1 MSVLDVPGAQLYYE
15 TRGRGPLLLLIPGA
29 NGDGNVFPPL
39 ADQLAAHYTV
49 VTYDRRGF
57 TRSLLSGAQAYERR
71 LATDAED
78 AMRLIRRL
86 SDGPATVFGTSSG
99 AVIALQLLV
108 DHPDCVRTV
117 IPYEPAAMRLLPD
130 GQKWIA
136 FFHEVY
142 DLYRQAGT
150 APALDLFRR
159 KTFAPIDY
167 PVMSGSTNARP
178 DGQKMAN
185 ATYWFERELREY
197 TSVTLDL
204 AAIAAH
210 ADRVMPALGGAS
222 LGFPTAEAALAL
234 GRMIGRAT
242 ISLPDGHVGYATS
255 PQAFAHALVSH
266 ISAGG

>member
-1 MSVLDVPGAQLYYE
+1 MSVLDVPGAQIYYAA
-15 TRGRGPLLLLIPGA
+15 RGSGPVLLLIPGA

-57 TRSLLSGAQAYERR
+57 TRSLLSGAQAYARR

-78 AMRLIRRL
+78 AMRLIRHL
-86 SDGPATVFGTSSG
+86 SGGPATVLGTSSG

-117 IPYEPAAMRLLPD
+117 VPYEPAAMRLLPD
-130 GQKWIA
+130 GQQWIT

-142 DLYRQAGT
+142 DLYRQSGT

-167 PVMSGSTNARP
+167 PIMSGGANARP
-178 DGQKMAN
+178 DSQKMAN

-204 AAIAAH
+204 AAVAAH
-210 ADRVMPALGGAS
+210 ADRVMPALGSAS
-222 LGFPTAEAALAL
+222 VGFPTAEAALAL
-234 GRMIGRAT
+234 GRTIGRAAIT
-242 ISLPDGHVGYATS
+242 LPDGHVGYATS
-255 PQAFAHALVSH
+255 PQAFAHALLNRL
-266 ISAGG
+266 AAA